1 MIGKE
6 HCATFGKRLAERYQS
21 RCWRGLFAL
30 ADQLEQRLAQAR
42 RQVDQL
48 TPSLLARAFAGKLV
62 PQNPADEPA
71 DKLLECIHAT
81 VESKSQRDVAR

>member
-1 MIGKE
+1 
-6 HCATFGKRLAERYQS
+6 
-21 RCWRGLFAL
+21 
-30 ADQLEQRLAQAR
+30 
-42 RQVDQL
+42 
-48 TPSLLARAFAGKLV
+48 LV